1 MKKRSS
7 TFNSKP
13 LLLISTCGISL
24 LTNVL
29 SQKSIDGLD
38 KRALVSLSNEVKS
51 EDIPEPLQSQ
61 LAALLDTARQ
71 QLQGMDI
78 EKAAEASAEINGL
91 SKVPDALNSQVQ
103 HFLISTDT
111 YLGKQTADLVA
122 KWLKTY
128 VSSAE
133 IKTIKSLTTRDS
145 TSFMDGAK
153 NLLLF
158 LTDIVSQYGSSHYVV
173 FNLTGG
179 FKSLLGLMTTLGCF
193 YADEVVYV
201 FESGDDLVRIPKL
214 PIKLDDELFQA
225 HASQLLRM
233 SVDDYIGIEEAGHIP
248 KALLE
253 YVDEQHVG
261 LSVWGELI
269 WKQFSNDLLSE
280 RLIQLPCLHYES
292 SFRSDFD
299 NLTKEDKI
307 TLQQT
312 LAKAAGRLKQKNGS
326 REALL
331 GHNAGG
337 IKYEQ
342 YTGKHARYGHFRY
355 GGKGHR
361 VSCEPASGKLIL
373 RHCGEHDYVNN
384 TP

>member
-1 MKKRSS
+1 MDN
-7 TFNSKP
+7 FNHNRP
-13 LLLISTCGISL
+13 LLLVSTCGISL
-24 LTNVL
+24 LTNIL
-29 SQKSIDGLD
+29 SQKSFEGFD
-38 KRALVSLSNEVKS
+38 KRALASLSNEVKL
-51 EDIPEPLQSQ
+51 EDISEHLQSP
-61 LAALLDTARQ
+61 LTKLLDAAYQ

-91 SKVPDALNSQVQ
+91 SKIPKALNNQVQ

-111 YLGKQTADLVA
+111 YLGKQTAGLVA
-122 KWLKTY
+122 MWLKTY

-201 FESGDDLVRIPKL
+201 FESGDDLVRIPRL
-214 PIKLDDELFQA
+214 PVKLDDELFQA

-233 SVDDYIGIEEAGHIP
+233 SVDDYITIEEVGDIP

-269 WKQFSNDLLSE
+269 WKQLSSDLLSK
-280 RLIQLPCLHYES
+280 RLISLPCLHYES
-292 SFRSDFD
+292 SFHSDFD
-299 NLTKEDKI
+299 DLQKEDKI
-307 TLQQT
+307 NLQQT

-326 REALL
+326 RAALL

-342 YTGKHARYGHFRY
+342 YSGKHARYGHFRY

-361 VSCEPASGKLIL
+361 VSCEPVSGKLIL
-373 RHCGEHDYVNN
+373 RHCGEHDYVNDN
-384 TP
+384 P

>member
-1 MKKRSS
+1 MQARLQLSY
-7 TFNSKP
+7 NKP
-13 LLLISTCGISL
+13 LLLISTCGTSL
-24 LTNVL
+24 LKNTL
-29 SQKSIDGLD
+29 GQEKIDGLSQS
-38 KRALVSLSNEVKS
+38 ALTQLSNRVS
-51 EDIPEPLQSQ
+51 EESIPDDSRSSLAEFLHTTRQGLQ
-61 LAALLDTARQ
+61 D
-71 QLQGMDI
+71 MDI
-78 EKAAEASAEINGL
+78 EKAAKASAELNGL
-91 SKVPDALNSQVQ
+91 SKVSGALSKQAL
-103 HFLISTDT
+103 HYFITTDT
-111 YLGKQTADLVA
+111 YLGKQTAELVA
-122 KWLKTY
+122 AWLQERGEN
-128 VSSAE
+128 VQ
-133 IKTIKSLTTRDS
+133 IQTIKGLTTRDS

-153 NLLLF
+153 NLLQF
-158 LTDIVSQYGSSHYVV
+158 LTGVVSEYRESHYVV

-233 SVDDYIGIEEAGHIP
+233 SVDDYIGIEEARDIP

-280 RLIQLPCLHYES
+280 RLIHLPCLHYES